1 MSADPA
7 AASARP
13 SICLVLSTGRC
24 GSTTVSNI
32 VRAHP
37 MALSVSELFSG
48 LRDYDLSERELTGA
62 EFWAMLSTSN
72 PVDVAILRCQVNLEE
87 MLYPA
92 FDPRPG
98 ADRFTWV
105 TGLPPL
111 MQACVPH
118 LTERPDDLYAAL
130 ESATPEQPRRLLS
143 EHLWWLFSMLAG
155 GRRPAV
161 VVERSGGSLAYA
173 SALLTL
179 FPQARVV
186 HLYRDGR
193 ECAVSM
199 SRHARYRLAMIQA
212 ALTTRLGFDPYTPAG
227 RDPAAASAERVTEVP
242 GDEELTHLLPGRID
256 QAHYERYQ
264 VPLSRYGGMWTKM
277 IAAGLAELPDPARVL
292 ALDYADLVA
301 RPEEHIGRLLDFL
314 GLDRD
319 PLLEKQMAAGIR
331 PGRDVRAEIGEQRL
345 AGLTRACALGMNR
358 LYGRHGWS

>member
-7 AASARP
+7 PASGRP
-13 SICLVLSTGRC
+13 AICLVLSTGRC

-37 MALSVSELFSG
+37 AALSVSELFSG

-62 EFWAMLSTSN
+62 GFWAMLSTSN
-72 PVDVAILRCQVNLEE
+72 PVDVAILRCQVNLDE

-92 FDPRPG
+92 FAPRPG
-98 ADRFTWV
+98 GERFTWA
-105 TGLPPL
+105 TGLPPI

-130 ESATPEQPRRLLS
+130 ESATPEQPRRRLS
-143 EHLWWLFSMLAG
+143 EHLWWLFGVLG
-155 GRRPAV
+155 GSRRPAV

-173 SALLTL
+173 AALLAL

-199 SRHARYRLAMIQA
+199 SRHARYRFAMIQA
-212 ALTTRLGFDPYTPAG
+212 ALTARLGSDPYTPAG
-227 RDPAAASAERVTEVP
+227 RDPATGAVEDVTEVP
-242 GDEELTHLLPGRID
+242 GDEELSHLLPGRID
-256 QAHYERYQ
+256 RARYERYQ

-277 IAAGLAELPDPARVL
+277 IAAGLAGLPDPARVL

-319 PLLEKQMAAGIR
+319 PLLEKQMAAGVR
-331 PGRDVRAEIGEQRL
+331 PGRDVRAELGDQQWAE
-345 AGLTRACALGMNR
+345 LTRACALGMNR
-358 LYGRHGWS
+358 LYGRRGWS